1 MKEYLCES
9 AEIVVDAEKKK
20 NPYIRLTFTDATL
33 DVTNNPF
40 AALAKKVVIVVSGG
54 FFTAD
59 NKPDMAKNFEWCQ
72 KMAPLFKGQKTL
84 LHEFQVTVEPYYKLD
99 GSGQPT
105 GGVLTTIGV
114 TTFAQAGADGQP
126 IPLLGET
133 SVNNQ
138 GRNRLANGTTM
149 YKTVAQIEA
158 EKQIAAQIGGVSV
171 PTQQPTQQ
179 TPVNPFANVGEV
191 ASNPYA

>member
-9 AEIVVDAEKKK
+9 AEIVMDVEKKK
-20 NPYIRLTFTDATL
+20 NPYIRLTFADATI
-33 DVTNNPF
+33 DIENDPF
-40 AALAKKVVIVVSGG
+40 AAALVKKVVIVVSGG

-59 NKPDMAKNFEWCQ
+59 NKPDMAKNYDWCQ
-72 KMAPLFKGQKTL
+72 KMAPIFEGRKTL
-84 LHEFQVTVEPYYKLD
+84 LHEFQVTVEPYYKLGAD
-99 GSGQPT
+99 GQPT

-126 IPLLGET
+126 IPLLGEA

-138 GRNRLANGTTM
+138 GRNRLANGTSM

-171 PTQQPTQQ
+171 LPQQP
-179 TPVNPFANVGEV
+179 PVNPFANVGEV
-191 ASNPYA
+191 SNPYA

>member
-1 MKEYLCES
+1 MKDYLCES
-9 AEIVVDAEKKK
+9 AEIVVDPEKKK

-33 DVTNNPF
+33 DVTSNPF

-59 NKPDMAKNFEWCQ
+59 NKPDMAKNFDWCQ

-84 LHEFQVTVEPYYKLD
+84 LHEFQVTVEPYYKLGAD
-99 GSGQPT
+99 GQPT

-138 GRNRLANGTTM
+138 GRNRLANGVAM

-171 PTQQPTQQ
+171 PPTQQ
-179 TPVNPFANVGEV
+179 TSVNPFANVGEV
-191 ASNPYA
+191 SNPYA